1 MLLTL
6 KPCPSRICVSFS
18 SSFQRFSL
26 NVFLVLRPQLL
37 VKAFFLLFSAHFLFF
52 QRGVRRL
59 IYSTHREP
67 RSGPRRNL
75 EKLESC
81 RCVCCAVLFCAPPPS
96 VHSLGEDTPCSNILF
111 FFSKEK
117 FNSKLAHWK
126 TGRFKLNRR
135 IRRVASL
142 VEGET
147 SDKDDP

>member
-81 RCVCCAVLFCAPPPS
+81 RCVVLCCAVLCASP
-96 VHSLGEDTPCSNILF
+96 LCSFFGRRHAMFKHFIF
-111 FFSKEK
+111 FFRKK
-117 FNSKLAHWK
+117 NSIQSWP
-126 TGRFKLNRR
+126 TGKPAGL
-135 IRRVASL
+135 S
-142 VEGET
+142 
-147 SDKDDP
+147 

>member
-37 VKAFFLLFSAHFLFF
+37 VKAPRFFFFFSAHFLFF

-81 RCVCCAVLFCAPPPS
+81 RCVVLCCAVLCASP
-96 VHSLGEDTPCSNILF
+96 LCSFFGRRHAMFKHFIF
-111 FFSKEK
+111 FFERKIQ
-117 FNSKLAHWK
+117 
-126 TGRFKLNRR
+126 FKVGPLENRP
-135 IRRVASL
+135 V
-142 VEGET
+142 
-147 SDKDDP
+147 